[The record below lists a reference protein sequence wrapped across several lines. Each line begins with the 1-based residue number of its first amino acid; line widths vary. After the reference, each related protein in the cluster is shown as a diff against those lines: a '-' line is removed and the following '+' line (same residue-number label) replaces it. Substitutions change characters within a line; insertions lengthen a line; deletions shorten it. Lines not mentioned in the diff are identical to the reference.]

1 MWYDKYT
8 KKLTHAEYP
17 SRFDLEALIVSYMV
31 ATIFIGDVQHW
42 TTSFLAKFTQFVGVK
57 IWKFW
62 VTSLYQCVGT
72 IPAKEKGFRKCC
84 REFDILQQ
92 MKFSILKGDQFKVTE
107 MSRREEYRSLFK
119 IRDFLYCHLD
129 KS

>member
-72 IPAKEKGFRKCC
+72 IPVNEKGFLLENVVGSLIFCNKWNFPFWKETNSKWQKWAEERNIGV
-84 REFDILQQ
+84 FL
-92 MKFSILKGDQFKVTE
+92 KFEIFCTV
-107 MSRREEYRSLFK
+107 
-119 IRDFLYCHLD
+119 I
-129 KS
+129 